1 MSLMAM
7 KIMIVGLNSWE
18 EDSDED
24 EDDKDGDD
32 EDYEDKGDDDEPVL
46 LFWLDAHE
54 IKLVAADYLSL
65 EKSSSSCEADKRQD
79 SLHHIGI
86 WTS

>member
-7 KIMIVGLNSWE
+7 KIMMVGLNSWE

-46 LFWLDAHE
+46 LFWLDADKGGDWKKTDLVKLAAWCRLSIIRKI
-54 IKLVAADYLSL
+54 IKFV
-65 EKSSSSCEADKRQD
+65 
-79 SLHHIGI
+79 
-86 WTS
+86 